1 MNAGDVPDD
10 GLVPDNGLAP
20 DDELAADADGE
31 PFDGMLD
38 AILAS
43 ANCEMLDHV
52 RARIH
57 PEIAQEVDSRA
68 VLQAPSGPA
77 AGDAA
82 DSARPKTVVDDLWAL
97 SGEEELC
104 LALELTVE
112 LTDAI
117 DLSLDMALAVSG
129 GDGCARV
136 RALLHA
142 LCVDLA
148 AARDF
153 EPEQARA
160 STLAFAC
167 DAPLTPDRVD
177 SARSVGRSRM
187 LDFAIVI
194 ARTLERTL
202 SDTDTDTD
210 TDTDATGV
218 MSGHAHAIVR
228 RLERARDLQL
238 GQAILRRIDGVTH
251 VDTSGADLSYLR
263 RDTLEVPAGTTWSEE
278 TKWPTGVGARL
289 RTASRKYRSGRYLV
303 EVRET

>member
-1 MNAGDVPDD
+1 MRKGALMNSGDVPDD
-10 GLVPDNGLAP
+10 GLVP
-20 DDELAADADGE
+20 ETE

-38 AILAS
+38 GILAA
-43 ANCEMLDHV
+43 ANRDMLDYV

-57 PEIAQEVDSRA
+57 PGTPPGSTQETPQEVDSRA
-68 VLQAPSGPA
+68 ALRVPSGSA
-77 AGDAA
+77 ARDAA
-82 DSARPKTVVDDLWAL
+82 CSAKPKTVVDDLWAL

-117 DLSLDMALAVSG
+117 DLSLDMALAVSHDSG
-129 GDGCARV
+129 SARA

-160 STLAFAC
+160 SQLAFAC
-167 DAPLTPDRVD
+167 DAPLTPDRID

-194 ARTLERTL
+194 ARTLERIL
-202 SDTDTDTD
+202 ADTTDPAE
-210 TDTDATGV
+210 ATEAI
-218 MSGHAHAIVR
+218 SEHAQTIVR

-238 GQAILRRIDGVTH
+238 GQAILRRTDGITH

-263 RDTLEVPAGTTWSEE
+263 RDTLEVPVGTAWSEE
-278 TKWPTGVGARL
+278 TKWPTGVIARL
-289 RTASRKYRSGRYLV
+289 RTVSRKYQSGRYLV
-303 EVRET
+303 EIREA

>member
-1 MNAGDVPDD
+1 MNSGDLPDD
-10 GLVPDNGLAP
+10 DLVPDA
-20 DDELAADADGE
+20 E
-31 PFDGMLD
+31 PFDGTLDGILAAANRDMLD
-38 AILAS
+38 Y
-43 ANCEMLDHV
+43 V
-52 RARIH
+52 RARIQ
-57 PEIAQEVDSRA
+57 PGSPQEADSRV
-68 VLQAPSGPA
+68 VLRAPSGPA
-77 AGDAA
+77 AGDVAYAA
-82 DSARPKTVVDDLWAL
+82 KPKTVVDDLWAL

-117 DLSLDMALAVSG
+117 DLSLDMALAVPRDSG
-129 GDGCARV
+129 SARA

-160 STLAFAC
+160 STLAFAY
-167 DAPLTPDRVD
+167 DAPLTPERID

-187 LDFAIVI
+187 LDFAIAI
-194 ARTLERTL
+194 ARILERTL
-202 SDTDTDTD
+202 TDTDTD
-210 TDTDATGV
+210 TGTGTGTAI
-218 MSGHAHAIVR
+218 SEQAHAIVC

-238 GQAILRRIDGVTH
+238 GEAILRPIDGITH

-263 RDTLEVPAGTTWSEE
+263 RDALEVPVGTTWSEE

-289 RTASRKYRSGRYLV
+289 RTVSRKYRSGRYVV
-303 EVRET
+303 EMREA